1 LSHKKTLDASVKVLA
16 LLLLLLLHAAVGVR
30 GVKKGSLEV
39 KLLRPGGGFLS
50 ITF

>member
-16 LLLLLLLHAAVGVR
+16 LLLLLLHAAVGVR

-39 KLLRPGGGFLS
+39 KLLRPGGGILS